1 MSTVSEGYTVLST
14 EIQQQQPSH
23 LSVASG
29 DKLVRRRSQMLASIG
44 TEEEISKQTSLVTN
58 EGRRIR
64 DKRWEVGA
72 LRCSTRRSAMA
83 STKRTAELYVSNL
96 LF

>member
-1 MSTVSEGYTVLST
+1 MLST

-44 TEEEISKQTSLVTN
+44 TEEEISKQTSLVTMK
-58 EGRRIR
+58 EDVFETKDGKWAPS
-64 DKRWEVGA
+64 DVQQEDQRWQAPKE
-72 LRCSTRRSAMA
+72 LQSST
-83 STKRTAELYVSNL
+83 
-96 LF
+96 